1 MAKPPQPPV
10 PTPSPRSQSRAT
22 ATFVPYFWEAYNE
35 IVEPR
40 RFDHY
45 LLRRWLPELGPLGLA
60 IVKALRD
67 RCYHN
72 PTTGILRNECEV
84 KMVEL
89 AAQCGVNRA
98 TLFREF
104 ERNKALAEFVQRFP
118 QYQLRGG
125 KMVQAENAF
134 RISMDEPIHKDDYE
148 RYDQLRAEREKE
160 RQTPPQ
166 TSAGRRLKG
175 DSSSGSQNA
184 TQNDSDQGAESQSAT
199 LETTSLQS
207 HGATADA
214 THLGTQDATPF
225 DHLPSGGILTKE
237 SLTDEASG
245 ISPINPPGDDA
256 GTVGSA
262 EESGIQESLLC
273 GIWNGVLRRLS
284 RSVNKPTFET
294 HIRMLGLLALDKD
307 AGTAQ
312 IAAPSAFSRQY
323 IEGRHRQH
331 LEEAFT
337 AELGREI
344 SVTIVL
350 ADSQSAAMA
359 ITGLQ
364 GK

>member
-1 MAKPPQPPV
+1 MAKPPQPPA
-10 PTPSPRSQSRAT
+10 PSPSPRSQSRAT
-22 ATFVPYFWEAYNE
+22 ATFIPYFWEAYNE

-104 ERNKALAEFVQRFP
+104 ERNKALAEFVQRLP

-166 TSAGRRLKG
+166 TSGGRRLKG
-175 DSSSGSQNA
+175 DSASGSQNA
-184 TQNDSDQGAESQSAT
+184 TQNDADQGAESQSAT
-199 LETTSLQS
+199 PETTSLQS

-225 DHLPSGGILTKE
+225 DNLPSGGILTKE
-237 SLTDEASG
+237 SLTPSAG
-245 ISPINPPGDDA
+245 ISPINPPRD
-256 GTVGSA
+256 
-262 EESGIQESLLC
+262 EETGIQESLLC
-273 GIWNGVLRRLS
+273 GVWNGVLRRLS

-323 IEGRHRQH
+323 IEGRHKQH

-337 AELGREI
+337 AELGKTI
-344 SVTIVL
+344 AVDIVL
-350 ADSQSAAMA
+350 
-359 ITGLQ
+359 IGKEVGLP
-364 GK
+364 K